1 MHWKNNMS
9 ILGYNY
15 RLTDFQSSLGI
26 SQLKKVNFLLKKRA
40 RIASVYN
47 RNFSQIENITIP
59 YTKKKKYSCLP
70 FISITNRF
78 QKN

>member
-26 SQLKKVNFLLKKRA
+26 SQLKKVNFLLKKERGLHQF
-40 RIASVYN
+40 IIVTSPKLKILL
-47 RNFSQIENITIP
+47 FHIQKKNIHAYHLYP
-59 YTKKKKYSCLP
+59 NK
-70 FISITNRF
+70 
-78 QKN
+78 